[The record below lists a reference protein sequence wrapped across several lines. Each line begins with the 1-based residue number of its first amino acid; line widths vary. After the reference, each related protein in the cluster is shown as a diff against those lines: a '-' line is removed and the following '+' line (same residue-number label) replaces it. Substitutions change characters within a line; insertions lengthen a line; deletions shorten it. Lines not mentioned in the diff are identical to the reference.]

1 MNYTKMG
8 NGFLM
13 RSDYYEE
20 GGSKPEFFG
29 KISIGAEGDENPFE
43 GELAAW
49 VKMNDKTGKKYF
61 SIAVSV
67 KDEQKPE
74 TETETEPEAETETET
89 DVPF

>member
-1 MNYTKMG
+1 MYTKMG
-8 NGFLM
+8 NGFLQ
-13 RSDYYEE
+13 RSDFFEE

-29 KISIGAEGDENPFE
+29 RITIGEEGDESPFE

-49 VKMNDKTGKKYF
+49 VKTNDKTGKKYF

-67 KDEQKPE
+67 KNEEPTDTDSEAVSE
-74 TETETEPEAETETET
+74 TEE